1 MRLETFISFA
11 VGATLGATVSYFV
24 TRNIERK
31 RADEEIQA
39 YKDHVDKRI
48 RDLEE
53 KLNASN
59 TSSEASDVV
68 LSKSEEQSIE
78 ELSKKV
84 DAAVDNYQRTRK
96 RIENQAA
103 MTVEEAEETEDPE
116 LIEAAEW
123 VEKRNKMLKE
133 NYISGKDGSPDVID
147 QLTYTGEGEGEYTYE
162 STYEHISLDWYA
174 GDGVLAYGH
183 KCEIDGEEHEM
194 GEIVEKPHF
203 VVGWAWKQHFG
214 DKELHNDDDCVYVRN
229 ELLCCD
235 FEIIRDAGSY
245 REQVLH
251 IYDDEEGEVGGSTEE

>member
-1 MRLETFISFA
+1 MRLETIISFA

-59 TSSEASDVV
+59 TSSEAGDVV

-84 DAAVDNYQRTRK
+84 DAAVDNYQKTRK

-103 MTVEEAEETEDPE
+103 MTVEEAEETAQNVTETVK
-116 LIEAAEW
+116 EAVKKPAQNSAN
-123 VEKRNKMLKE
+123 NKNK
-133 NYISGKDGSPDVID
+133 K
-147 QLTYTGEGEGEYTYE
+147 
-162 STYEHISLDWYA
+162 
-174 GDGVLAYGH
+174 
-183 KCEIDGEEHEM
+183 K
-194 GEIVEKPHF
+194 K
-203 VVGWAWKQHFG
+203 K
-214 DKELHNDDDCVYVRN
+214 
-229 ELLCCD
+229 
-235 FEIIRDAGSY
+235 
-245 REQVLH
+245 
-251 IYDDEEGEVGGSTEE
+251 